1 MSYRNILVPV
11 DGSKMSFSAVK
22 HAVEIAQVFGSR
34 LTFISLVSEDPF
46 TDADF
51 YYYYMSA
58 SMKEYFIQA
67 YANAEEILKQASEI
81 AYASGVQVETKVLK
95 SVVFEESIVKT
106 AKQLQADLIVMG
118 SHGRK
123 GFKKWRLGSVATA
136 VLCSTELPVMIIKY

>member
-1 MSYRNILVPV
+1 MSYQNILVPV
-11 DGSKMSFSAVK
+11 DGSKISFSAVK

-51 YYYYMSA
+51 YYYYVST

-81 AYASGVQVETKVLK
+81 ASAAGVQVETKVLK

-118 SHGRK
+118 SHGRR

>member
-1 MSYRNILVPV
+1 MSYQNILVPV
-11 DGSKMSFSAVK
+11 DGSKISFSAVK

-51 YYYYMSA
+51 YYYYVSA
-58 SMKEYFIQA
+58 PMKEHFIQA
-67 YANAEEILKQASEI
+67 YANAEEVLKQASEI
-81 AYASGVQVETKVLK
+81 AYAAGVQVETKVLK

-123 GFKKWRLGSVATA
+123 GFKKWRLGSVTTA
-136 VLCSTELPVMIIKY
+136 VLCSTELPVMVIKS